1 MVLSVNFKL
10 RVFSPYILILPTL
23 IYVAFFTGYPIVYAI
38 NLALTGSTPALLQ
51 VITSPRLREVLLYT
65 TMIIVSVIPI
75 QLAVAIFTSLF
86 FINRFKGRELVLYL
100 FILPLAIS
108 EVAAALLWYTML
120 SSRGFLNKL
129 LLELGVI
136 SRPIYFFGYEFRD
149 RTLLAI
155 VLTEIWRATA
165 IVFVI
170 IYAGIQM
177 INREYLEAADIF
189 GFNFWQKLRYVIL
202 PLLKPSI
209 QTALIIRTLFAF
221 QIVGP
226 ILILGGEY
234 VRVMATEVVY
244 WYSMRMN
251 PYMASAWA
259 VLIGCIVLVLGSIYI
274 KLIKPVEV

>member
-136 SRPIYFFGYEFRD
+136 SRPVYFFGYEFRD

>member
-1 MVLSVNFKL
+1 MVLNVNFKL

-38 NLALTGSTPALLQ
+38 NLAFTGSNPALLQ
-51 VITSPRLREVLLYT
+51 VITSPRLREVLFYT

-75 QLAVAIFTSLF
+75 QLAVAIFASLF
-86 FINRFKGRELVLYL
+86 FINRFKGKELLLYL

-129 LLELGVI
+129 LIELGVI

-155 VLTEIWRATA
+155 MLTEIWRATA

-170 IYAGIQM
+170 IYAGVQM
-177 INREYLEAADIF
+177 INREYLEAADVF

-244 WYSMRMN
+244 WYSLRMN

-259 VLIGCIVLVLGSIYI
+259 VLIGCIVLVLGSLYI
-274 KLIKPVEV
+274 KLIKPLEV

>member
-234 VRVMATEVVY
+234 VRVMATEIVY

>member
-1 MVLSVNFKL
+1 MVLNVNPKSRL
-10 RVFSPYILILPTL
+10 FSPHFFVLPTL
-23 IYVAFFTGYPIVYAI
+23 IYLAFFTGYPILYAI
-38 NLALTGSTPALLQ
+38 NLALTGSPPALLQ
-51 VITSPRLREVLLYT
+51 VITSPRLREVLFYT
-65 TMIIVSVIPI
+65 IMIIASVIPL
-75 QLAVAIFTSLF
+75 QLIIAIFTSIF
-86 FINRFKGRELVLYL
+86 FLNRFKGREVVLYL
-100 FILPLAIS
+100 LILPLAIS

-129 LLELGVI
+129 LLELGII

-155 VLTEIWRATA
+155 VSTEIWRATA

-170 IYAGIQM
+170 IYAGLQM
-177 INREYLEAADIF
+177 INKEYLEAADVF

-226 ILILGGEY
+226 IFILGGEY
-234 VRVMATEVVY
+234 IRVMATEVVY

-251 PYMASAWA
+251 TYMASAWA
-259 VLIGCIVLVLGSIYI
+259 ILIGFIVLILGSLYI
-274 KLIKPVEV
+274 KLIKPVEA

>member
-1 MVLSVNFKL
+1 MVLNVNFKL

-38 NLALTGSTPALLQ
+38 NLAFTGSNPALLQ
-51 VITSPRLREVLLYT
+51 VITSPRLREVLFYT

-75 QLAVAIFTSLF
+75 QLAVAIFASLF

-129 LLELGVI
+129 LIELGVI

-155 VLTEIWRATA
+155 MLTEIWRATA

-170 IYAGIQM
+170 IYAGVQM
-177 INREYLEAADIF
+177 INREYLEAADVF

-244 WYSMRMN
+244 WYSLRMN

-259 VLIGCIVLVLGSIYI
+259 VLIGCIVLVLGSLYI
-274 KLIKPVEV
+274 KLIKPLEV

>member
-1 MVLSVNFKL
+1 MVLNVNPKSRL
-10 RVFSPYILILPTL
+10 FSPHFLVLPTL
-23 IYVAFFTGYPIVYAI
+23 IYLAFFTGYPILYAI

-51 VITSPRLREVLLYT
+51 VITSPRLREVLFYT
-65 TMIIVSVIPI
+65 IMIIASVIPL
-75 QLAVAIFTSLF
+75 QLIIAIFTSIF
-86 FINRFKGRELVLYL
+86 FLNRFKGREVVLYL

-129 LLELGVI
+129 LLELGII
-136 SRPIYFFGYEFRD
+136 SKPIYFFGYEFRD

-170 IYAGIQM
+170 IYAGLQM
-177 INREYLEAADIF
+177 INKEYLEAADVF

-226 ILILGGEY
+226 IFILGGEY
-234 VRVMATEVVY
+234 IRVMATEVVY

-251 PYMASAWA
+251 TYMASAWA
-259 VLIGCIVLVLGSIYI
+259 ILIGFIVLILGSLYI
-274 KLIKPVEV
+274 KLIKPVEA